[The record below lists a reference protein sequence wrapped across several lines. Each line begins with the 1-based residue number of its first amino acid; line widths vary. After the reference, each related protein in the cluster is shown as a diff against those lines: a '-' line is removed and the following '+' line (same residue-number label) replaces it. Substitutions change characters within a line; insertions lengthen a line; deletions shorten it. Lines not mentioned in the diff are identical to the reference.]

1 MTVSLFIV
9 MQKETFKEKFIVVLL
24 LRYYYK
30 IINNIIP
37 GFRILMSGK
46 ETALTKV
53 LQNSGLKFNK

>member
-1 MTVSLFIV
+1 
-9 MQKETFKEKFIVVLL
+9 MQKETFKEKFIAVLL

-46 ETALTKV
+46 ETALSKV